1 MTYFDAD
8 VIQLLCR
15 SEIDRLTALL
25 HSRTLDINIG
35 DEQKKSEVIP
45 SEPVVSI
52 VRREE
57 VSNVRREELSK
68 AQALENGIGSHFIST
83 PVVSSSVGKISSIL
97 FMVYII

>member
-68 AQALENGIGSHFIST
+68 AQALENGIDFIST